1 MSTFK
6 GWFRRRAPEDEETA
20 HTEDPFAGE
29 ADLDLMT
36 LNPGMGRV
44 RVPPPPRAPARP
56 GRMLGPEAFALRPTL
71 APRPEIGETP
81 IAETPIADEPIAM
94 APAPAA
100 AAGPPPRRNVI
111 SAAFQLRRA
120 GLPGAAAESAPAPE
134 ERLTPAAKE
143 PLRRSRTPAPEAAES
158 ETAPSFS
165 LEAPSPFATER
176 ARMPSETGQRNARLR
191 DAFTPTRPKQDAA
204 LFAGRRRELERIIA
218 AIEEERAHVVIYGE
232 RGSGK
237 TSLAN
242 MLAAKA
248 GEAGYH
254 VLHFACG
261 SETSFEAMFRSFLRR
276 IPSSFLLDS
285 LGAGNP
291 ASADTLASLLPDDGF
306 GVIDVISV
314 LTLIR
319 ERHIILI
326 IDEYDRVSDDTLQN
340 KLAELIK
347 ITSDAAAPA
356 TLVIVGV
363 AEDVRELFGKH
374 PSLQRTLVTV
384 PMPLMTR
391 RDIDRIISAGEAR
404 SGLAFLPEVRRAIA
418 DFAQGLPYHAQ
429 LLSLLAA
436 RNAIRR
442 RSERVEREDFRYA
455 VEQAAEEAE
464 ARTKDA
470 YLLAAGG
477 AGKEMFEDALFFAA
491 CAHCDAF
498 GSFTAGDV
506 AAAAGEEGA
515 AAAEAV
521 AEQLAKLTKGP
532 RGAVLRRIPAP
543 GAPRFQFSSQMMRH
557 YVLARQAARRGLI

>member
-6 GWFRRRAPEDEETA
+6 GWFRRRSSEDEETT
-20 HTEDPFAGE
+20 HTDDPFSGE

-36 LNPGMGRV
+36 LNPGTGRV

-56 GRMLGPEAFALRPTL
+56 GRMLGPDAFAFRPTL
-71 APRPEIGETP
+71 APRPDAGEGP
-81 IAETPIADEPIAM
+81 PADEPIAA

-100 AAGPPPRRNVI
+100 VTNPPPRRNVI
-111 SAAFQLRRA
+111 RAAFQLRRA
-120 GLPGAAAESAPAPE
+120 GLPGAAAEPAPAAE
-134 ERLTPAAKE
+134 EKLTPPAME
-143 PLRRSRTPAPEAAES
+143 PLRRGRAPAPEAAES
-158 ETAPSFS
+158 EAAPSFS
-165 LEAPSPFATER
+165 LEAPNPFATEP
-176 ARMPSETGQRNARLR
+176 ARTSETGQRNARLR

-237 TSLAN
+237 TSLTN

-291 ASADTLASLLPDDGF
+291 ASADTLESLLPEDGF

-319 ERHIILI
+319 ERHVILI
-326 IDEYDRVSDDTLQN
+326 IDEYDRVSDETLQN

-391 RDIDRIISAGEAR
+391 RDIDRIIGAGEAR

-436 RNAIRR
+436 RSAIRR
-442 RSERVEREDFRYA
+442 RSGRVEREDFRYA
-455 VEQAAEEAE
+455 IEQAAEEAE

-470 YLLAAGG
+470 YLLAAGS
-477 AGKEMFEDALFFAA
+477 AGKESFEDALFFAA
-491 CAHCDAF
+491 CALCDVF
-498 GSFTAGDV
+498 GSFRAGAV
-506 AAAAGEEGA
+506 AAAAGDEGA
-515 AAAEAV
+515 AAAEAI
-521 AEQLAKLTKGP
+521 AEQLTKLTKGP
-532 RGAVLRRIPAP
+532 RGAVLHRIPSP

>member
-20 HTEDPFAGE
+20 HTDDPFSGE

-36 LNPGMGRV
+36 LNPGTGRV
-44 RVPPPPRAPARP
+44 RVPPPPRAPTRP
-56 GRMLGPEAFALRPTL
+56 GRMLGPDAFAFRPTL
-71 APRPEIGETP
+71 APRPDAGDNP
-81 IAETPIADEPIAM
+81 AADEPITA

-100 AAGPPPRRNVI
+100 ANPPPRRNVI

-120 GLPGAAAESAPAPE
+120 GMPGAAAGAARTPE
-134 ERLTPAAKE
+134 ERLASSAKE
-143 PLRRSRTPAPEAAES
+143 PPRRSRAPAPEAAES

-165 LEAPSPFATER
+165 LEAPSPFAAER
-176 ARMPSETGQRNARLR
+176 ARAPSETGQRNARLR
-191 DAFTPTRPKQDAA
+191 DAFTPTRPKQDAT

-242 MLAAKA
+242 MLATKA

-261 SETSFEAMFRSFLRR
+261 AETSFEAMFRSFLRR

-291 ASADTLASLLPDDGF
+291 ASADSLESLLPDDGF

-326 IDEYDRVSDDTLQN
+326 IDEYDRVSDEALQN

-363 AEDVRELFGKH
+363 AEDVRQLFGRH

-442 RSERVEREDFRYA
+442 RSERVEGEDFRYA

-464 ARTKDA
+464 GRTKDA
-470 YLLAAGG
+470 YLLAAGST
-477 AGKEMFEDALFFAA
+477 GKESFEDALFFAA

-506 AAAAGEEGA
+506 AAAAGEEGTT
-515 AAAEAV
+515 AAEAV
-521 AEQLAKLTKGP
+521 AEQLTKLTKGP
-532 RGAVLRRIPAP
+532 RGAVLRRVPSP

-557 YVLARQAARRGLI
+557 YVLARQATRRGLI